1 MCYIVEYNEQIF
13 SSVLQMTVTIEK
25 KDLTIE
31 SVNVWITSDHDFLD
45 AVHITSVFHLGESKQ
60 QI

>member
-1 MCYIVEYNEQIF
+1 
-13 SSVLQMTVTIEK
+13 MTVTIEK